1 MSELDPRL
9 LSTLRVVA
17 SSGKI
22 SAAARSLHVSQPAVT
37 AQVRKLEAQCG
48 RPLLT
53 RSVRGIALTEA
64 GERLVRYAAKVDDLL
79 ASAFEEVSAAPSRG
93 GLLHLGAST
102 TSAMHLL
109 PKLIASFIRTVG
121 PIAVRIEEGNS
132 EDVLKKLEAG
142 EIPLGI
148 VEGPARV
155 PRVRLRHFVDDELVA
170 VIATSAPRKL
180 RGVRR
185 VSDLMSV
192 PIIWREVGS
201 GTRTVVER
209 ALAKALGKKRRG
221 RDDLHPGGTAAI
233 RAMALEGLGVAFLS
247 RLSIEE
253 DLARGALRVLSLG
266 ELRIP
271 RQFSWAMAA
280 GEVPGL
286 AGRFLRFASTSPT

>member
-9 LSTLRVVA
+9 LSTLRAVA

-22 SAAARSLHVSQPAVT
+22 SAAARSLHLSQPAVT
-37 AQVRKLEAQCG
+37 AQIRKLEAQCG

-64 GERLVRYAAKVDDLL
+64 GERLVRHAAKMEDLL
-79 ASAFEEVSAAPSRG
+79 TSAFEDVSAAPSRG

-109 PKLIASFIRTVG
+109 PKLIAGFVRSVG

-132 EDVLKKLEAG
+132 DDVLKKLEAG
-142 EIPLGI
+142 DIPLGI
-148 VEGPARV
+148 VEGPSRV
-155 PRVRLRHFVDDELVA
+155 PRVRLRRFVDDELVA
-170 VIATSAPRKL
+170 VVAANAPRKL
-180 RGVRR
+180 RDVRR
-185 VSDLMSV
+185 ASDLTDV

-201 GTRTVVER
+201 GTRAVVER
-209 ALAKALGKKRRG
+209 ALVKSLGRKRRG
-221 RDDLHPGGTAAI
+221 ATDLHPGGTAAI

-247 RLSIEE
+247 RLSIED
-253 DLARGALRVLSLG
+253 DLARGTLRVLALAD
-266 ELRIP
+266 LRIP
-271 RQFSWAMAA
+271 RQFSWALAA
-280 GEVPGL
+280 AEVPGL